1 MQLPMWLVQALKS
14 GGVSLF
20 TAGAKTLQLKV
31 EKKRIDIDMLDKD
44 FLKDILRAGAEGK
57 GQFTLGNIAKIRGI
71 AEELEKDGFTVTI
84 SHKGSIVITLG
95 YGAMPT
101 LSQVITGTNA
111 IEINNLSQLIR
122 LVA

>member
-1 MQLPMWLVQALKS
+1 MQLPMWLVHALRS

-20 TAGAKTLQLKV
+20 TAGKKTLQLKV
-31 EKKRIDIDMLDKD
+31 EKKRIDINILDKD
-44 FLKDILRAGAEGK
+44 FLKDMLRVAAEGK
-57 GQFTLGNIAKIRGI
+57 GRFALENIAKIRSI

-95 YGAMPT
+95 YGAKPT
-101 LSQVITGTNA
+101 LSQAITRTNT
-111 IEINNLSQLIR
+111 IEINSLSHLIR

>member
-44 FLKDILRAGAEGK
+44 FLKDILRVGAEGK